1 MADTSYLRRVVEP
14 YLVNWVSRRLGTT
27 FTPGREFVGKSSNG
41 ERVHYAF
48 DGVSEDGKIGVCVSA
63 STSYKTGQMR
73 KLFMDATLLNRCHRF
88 KRRIMVFVEKHVW
101 EGFKNQCD
109 GLVDLNKIA
118 IQFSHEAAH
127 GRKEKEI
134 FHCSSKG
141 SREEKIDN
149 VLAFRTIFISLC
161 IAFQQNGKFGGIR
174 RI

>member
-1 MADTSYLRRVVEP
+1 MADTLYLKRVVEP

-88 KRRIMVFVEKHVW
+88 KRRIMIFVEKHVW

-109 GLVDLNKIA
+109 GLVDLNKIEPLICTNLPQDMRA
-118 IQFSHEAAH
+118 KIAEIYKASADEVGDRS
-127 GRKEKEI
+127 GRGTKVP
-134 FHCSSKG
+134 G
-141 SREEKIDN
+141 
-149 VLAFRTIFISLC
+149 
-161 IAFQQNGKFGGIR
+161 R
-174 RI
+174 RR